1 MKSLILIENIQSA
14 NLFRSMFPLVGQ
26 VPFKSNYY
34 SLDLNGAH
42 LITFSVDILN
52 SSLLY
57 AKNGSYNHDLTQ
69 LIDNQLDWLEN
80 DLKIASEN
88 RHLVPWIIIFL
99 SKSIDCVNNACQ
111 TNKIDYLKKK

>member
-1 MKSLILIENIQSA
+1 
-14 NLFRSMFPLVGQ
+14 MFPLIGQ

-57 AKNGSYNHDLTQ
+57 AKNGLYNYNLTQ
-69 LIDNQLDWLEN
+69 LIDKQLDWLEN
-80 DLKIASEN
+80 DLKKASEN
-88 RHLVPWIIIFL
+88 RILFPWIIVFL
-99 SKSIDCVNNACQ
+99 SKSIDCVKNACQ
-111 TNKIDYLKKK
+111 TNKIDYLKKR